1 MGTTQRQLGRTAA
14 RQDGRAPANRMPRL
28 FRHWTASPCG
38 HASSLLLAACIA
50 CTPCPLFAESVA
62 DSSVERPPADSD
74 TDCNDDSERPCDSKP
89 RPPPRFQSPVLRGD
103 FGEMTGNPMARFGF
117 GHCHELENGELFC
130 H

>member
-1 MGTTQRQLGRTAA
+1 
-14 RQDGRAPANRMPRL
+14 MPRL

-50 CTPCPLFAESVA
+50 CTPCLLFAESVA
-62 DSSVERPPADSD
+62 DSSVERPPAEAEAEAEAEADTDTDTD

-89 RPPPRFQSPVLRGD
+89 RPPPRFQPPVLRGD